1 MLDPS
6 KTGVVSFLCGKSN
19 NLIGFLLYKIFSKL
33 FAIAVISI
41 AFFNPLATAK
51 SLNIDVGEFTLE
63 NGMKVVV
70 IPDHRAPVVTHM
82 VWYKVG
88 AADEQSGKSGIAH
101 FLEHLLF
108 KGTKKIAPGEFS
120 KIVARNGGQDN
131 AFTHLDYTGYFQR
144 IANDRLEM
152 VMEMEADRMQNLTLT
167 DKDIETERDV
177 VKEERRTRTDNK
189 PAQLL
194 GEQMTAALYTAH
206 PYGIPIIGWMSEVAK
221 LTRQDAMDFY
231 RKYYTPS
238 NAILVV
244 AGDVTTKQV
253 KKLAQKHYGVLKN
266 TTIPGPRVR
275 TSEPTPIAARRVIMR
290 DKRVS
295 SPYVMREYLAPSYG
309 TAKGNQ
315 AIALDL
321 LTQILGSGTTS
332 RMYKKLVIKDKVAV
346 STGSWYSGEQM
357 DYGTF
362 GFYAVPASGGD
373 LNVLEKHI
381 DGVIADVLANGV
393 SQAELD
399 KARKV
404 MQAETVYLLDSQSS
418 LARVFGR
425 ALVVGQTVD
434 DVLNWDDRL
443 NAVTIDDV
451 KKAAAGVLQIR
462 RSVTGFLLKEKT
474 SPDSSEQ
481 TGTN

>member
-1 MLDPS
+1 LQ
-6 KTGVVSFLCGKSN
+6 KKHL
-19 NLIGFLLYKIFSKL
+19 FST
-33 FAIAVISI
+33 IAVKALALLAILFLTTAFLAIS
-41 AFFNPLATAK
+41 ANAK
-51 SLNIDVGEFTLE
+51 TLNINVSEFSLA

-88 AADEQSGKSGIAH
+88 AADEENGKSGIAH

-108 KGTKKIAPGEFS
+108 KGTKKIATGEFS
-120 KIVARNGGQDN
+120 KIVARNGGVDN

-144 IANDRLEM
+144 ISNDRLEM
-152 VMEMEADRMQNLTLT
+152 VMEMEADRMQNLVLT
-167 DKDIETERDV
+167 DKDIATERDV

-189 PAQLL
+189 PPQLL
-194 GEQMTAALYTAH
+194 SEQMSAALYTAH

-244 AGDVTTKQV
+244 AGDVSAEQV
-253 KKLAQKHYGVLKN
+253 KTLAKKHYGVLKN
-266 TTIPGPRVR
+266 TATPGPRLR
-275 TSEPTPIAARRVIMR
+275 TAEPQPIAARRVIMR

-295 SPYVMREYLAPSYG
+295 SPYVMRQYLAPSYG
-309 TAKGNQ
+309 TAKDNQ
-315 AIALDL
+315 ALALDI
-321 LTQILGSGTTS
+321 LTEVLGSGTTS

-346 STGSWYSGEQM
+346 STGSWYSGDQR

-362 GFYAVPASGGD
+362 GFYAVPAVGGD
-373 LNVLEKHI
+373 LNKLEKHI
-381 DGVIADVLANGV
+381 DAIIAEVLANGIT
-393 SQAELD
+393 QAELD
-399 KARKV
+399 RARKV

-425 ALVVGQTVD
+425 TLVVGGTVD
-434 DVLNWDDRL
+434 DVLTWNVRL
-443 NAVTIDDV
+443 NSVTIDDV
-451 KKAAAGVLQIR
+451 KKAAASVLQIR
-462 RSVTGFLLKEKT
+462 RSVTGFLLKSEKPKST
-474 SPDSSEQ
+474 E
-481 TGTN
+481 TN

>member
-1 MLDPS
+1 MLKIYPRPVS
-6 KTGVVSFLCGKSN
+6 IFTITITKIIALLLTLFVVYPAS
-19 NLIGFLLYKIFSKL
+19 
-33 FAIAVISI
+33 
-41 AFFNPLATAK
+41 AK
-51 SLNIDVGEFTLE
+51 PLNIDVGEFTLD

-144 IANDRLEM
+144 ISKDRLEL
-152 VMEMEADRMQNLTLT
+152 VMGMEADRMQNLVLS
-167 DKDIETERDV
+167 DKDIITERDV

-194 GEQMTAALYTAH
+194 SEQMSAALYTAH

-221 LTRQDAMDFY
+221 LTRQDAMSFY

-244 AGDVTTKQV
+244 AGDVSAERVKQ
-253 KKLAQKHYGVLKN
+253 LAQKHYGGLKN
-266 TTIPGPRVR
+266 TATPGPRLR
-275 TSEPTPIAARRVIMR
+275 TREPQPIAARRVIMR

-295 SPYVMREYLAPSYG
+295 SPYVMREYLAPSYR
-309 TAKGNQ
+309 TAKGNE
-315 AIALDL
+315 ALALDV
-321 LTQILGSGTTS
+321 LTEILGSGTTS
-332 RMYKKLVIKDKVAV
+332 RMYKKLVVKDKVAV
-346 STGSWYSGEQM
+346 STGSWYSGDQM

-373 LNVLEKHI
+373 LEGLEKHI
-381 DGVIADVLANGV
+381 DAIIADVLANGV
-393 SQAELD
+393 SQKELQR
-399 KARKV
+399 ARKV
-404 MQAETVYLLDSQSS
+404 LQAETVYLLDSQSS

-425 ALVVGQTVD
+425 ALVVGLSVN

-443 NAVTIDDV
+443 AAVTQQDI
-451 KKAAAGVLQIR
+451 KNAAAKVLKIR
-462 RSVTGFLLKEKT
+462 RSVTGFLLK
-474 SPDSSEQ
+474 SEANAP

>member
-1 MLDPS
+1 LLKIYPRPVS
-6 KTGVVSFLCGKSN
+6 TFTTTITKIIALLLTLFVVYPAS
-19 NLIGFLLYKIFSKL
+19 
-33 FAIAVISI
+33 
-41 AFFNPLATAK
+41 AK
-51 SLNIDVGEFTLE
+51 PLNIDVGEFTLD

-144 IANDRLEM
+144 ISKDRLEL
-152 VMEMEADRMQNLTLT
+152 VMGMEADRMQNLVLS
-167 DKDIETERDV
+167 DKDIITERDV

-194 GEQMTAALYTAH
+194 SEQMSAALYTAH

-221 LTRQDAMDFY
+221 LTRQDAMAFY

-244 AGDVTTKQV
+244 AGDVSAERV
-253 KKLAQKHYGVLKN
+253 KKLAQKHYGGLKN
-266 TTIPGPRVR
+266 TATPGPRLR
-275 TSEPTPIAARRVIMR
+275 TREPQPIAARRIIMR

-295 SPYVMREYLAPSYG
+295 SPYVMREYLAPSYR
-309 TAKGNQ
+309 TAKGNE
-315 AIALDL
+315 ALALDV
-321 LTQILGSGTTS
+321 LTEILGSGTTS
-332 RMYKKLVIKDKVAV
+332 RMYKKLVVKDKVAV
-346 STGSWYSGEQM
+346 STGSWYSGDQM

-373 LNVLEKHI
+373 LEGLEKHI
-381 DGVIADVLANGV
+381 DAIIADVLANGV
-393 SQAELD
+393 SQKELQR
-399 KARKV
+399 ARKV
-404 MQAETVYLLDSQSS
+404 LQAETVYLLDSQSS

-425 ALVVGQTVD
+425 ALVVGLSVD

-443 NAVTIDDV
+443 AAVTQQDI
-451 KKAAAGVLQIR
+451 KNAAAKVLKIR
-462 RSVTGFLLKEKT
+462 RSVTGFLLK
-474 SPDSSEQ
+474 SEANAP